1 MASKKQIA
9 ANRRNAQK
17 STGPRSEEG
26 KARSSQNAFKHGLTS
41 RTVCLAEEDEEQ
53 YMEVR
58 ILLAEELRP
67 LGALETMV
75 VNRIAAQMWRV
86 SRVPGIEAEIFDR
99 LRYDGLGMDEGL
111 AGAWLRDGSPYEGSL
126 ARLSRY
132 ETALERSISRLLKEL
147 RHLQADRGKR
157 DAQDEA
163 RRPAG
168 MRNQPN
174 TNTADG
180 DEGNGAVSDAEI
192 RALENATGHPI
203 GPDITPAQF
212 RNLARLVMERG
223 GGGQDGADLAGGGQ
237 PGIEGYG
244 NGTRTDAWPGV

>member
-1 MASKKQIA
+1 MASEKQIE

-26 KARSSQNAFKHGLTS
+26 KARSAQNAFKHGLTS

-75 VNRIAAQMWRV
+75 VNRIAAQMWRL

-99 LRYDGLGMDEGL
+99 LRHDGLGQDEGL

-126 ARLSRY
+126 SRLSRY

-163 RRPAG
+163 RRPSRRPSEL
-168 MRNQPN
+168 RNQPN
-174 TNTADG
+174 TNTAD
-180 DEGNGAVSDAEI
+180 EAEGAVSPEEI

-203 GPDITPAQF
+203 GPGITPAQF
-212 RNLARLVMERG
+212 RNLARIHMERG
-223 GGGQDGADLAGGGQ
+223 QRDLDGGGLKSRGQ
-237 PGIEGYG
+237 HGIEGYG
-244 NGTRTDAWPGV
+244 GGNGVDA